1 MAALWFF
8 GHNRAL
14 EISVHYYSGQKCST
28 DFEILKVHP
37 LDSILYPNPQNN
49 KTTKSIICKIHMI
62 RLCPSL
68 NMVVTEGAFKHISL
82 S

>member
-1 MAALWFF
+1 MAALWFL

-14 EISVHYYSGQKCST
+14 EISVYYSGQKCST
-28 DFEILKVHP
+28 DFKILKVHP
-37 LDSILYPNPQNN
+37 LNSILYPNPQNN
-49 KTTKSIICKIHMI
+49 KTTKSIIFKIHMI

-68 NMVVTEGAFKHISL
+68 NMVTDGVFKHIS